1 MRRMSHSTKKLDLT
15 GQNYGKLTVLS
26 PAEKIGGRTAWLCR
40 CGCGRQVAVR
50 TDHLRSGH
58 TVTCGCARPDSRGN
72 PAPVGLSRLT
82 YIDGT
87 CVEMLA
93 AKTVR
98 SNNTSRVPG
107 VDWRASKGVWR
118 ASICFKGRRVY
129 LGAATVGLKTLS
141 GPGNGRR
148 RNFMTALCVNSPR
161 PSRRRRRRAD
171 S

>member
-98 SNNTSRVPG
+98 SNNTSGVPS

-129 LGAATVGLKTLS
+129 LGSYGRFEDAVRARKRAEEELHDSFLREFAETVSQEAAKG
-141 GPGNGRR
+141 
-148 RNFMTALCVNSPR
+148 
-161 PSRRRRRRAD
+161 
-171 S
+171 